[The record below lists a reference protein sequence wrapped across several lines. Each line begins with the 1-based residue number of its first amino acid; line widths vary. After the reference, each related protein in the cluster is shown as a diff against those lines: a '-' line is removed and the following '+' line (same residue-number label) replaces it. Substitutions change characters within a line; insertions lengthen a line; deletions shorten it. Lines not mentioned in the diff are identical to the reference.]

1 MDNMRWSSS
10 SVWKNKFILVFV
22 ETQSRPHCLCFKR
35 PLHSGHYGNWASCND
50 ASAIISFNEDDDG
63 RVTIKGFYDDV
74 IPLGPSEKLAL
85 LSVPS
90 VDNQMKTE
98 LGMGAPEMKGVS
110 LNEAINLPSLNING
124 MQSGN
129 VGKMAS
135 NQIPTT
141 ANAVLDL
148 D

>member
-1 MDNMRWSSS
+1 
-10 SVWKNKFILVFV
+10 
-22 ETQSRPHCLCFKR
+22 
-35 PLHSGHYGNWASCND
+35 
-50 ASAIISFNEDDDG
+50 
-63 RVTIKGFYDDV
+63 
-74 IPLGPSEKLAL
+74 
-85 LSVPS
+85 VPS

-148 D
+148 RLVLGNDWKNNNKVIDHVIEQGYFVTNEEPTNEERNQYSKIIKIVTNENGINAQRTSMDLPIIKSHSGSSSNQ